1 MSSPQPSPQPDR
13 SAVLKYLVFTLSL
26 PERTLRSTVG
36 LVGGAANEAATLLV
50 PRAFRD
56 SKTYQALIQQN
67 LDYLL
72 KNVGGVQRACE
83 AAGPDGELPAG
94 EVENYVARKA
104 VGNFVDAVGLLT
116 FHLSPVVILAVLS
129 DVAHGSNAFLNE
141 LAQELKRQGLIA
153 EDSTINHADDL
164 LRAVESASRQTAD
177 AMNTPPLSVD
187 GLKETI
193 AQTRAAVAGVD
204 PTRLIPKAEI
214 KRMWDEMQAVAR
226 QEGVS
231 LWTVSSAMT
240 MHVLGKIGVVGR
252 GMITSVRIA
261 GSLVQLHILEHYA
274 ASLRNVRERGL
285 YCTLAESW
293 HPYFDAVWSNFSL
306 DKGTVTE
313 EVVTGRLFGRVWRTV
328 KGWFCKRDDQDGTT
342 GDGGHQTRG

>member
-1 MSSPQPSPQPDR
+1 MSCSESSPSSPQPDR
-13 SAVLKYLVFTLSL
+13 GAVLKYLVFTLSL
-26 PERTLRSTVG
+26 PERALRSTVG
-36 LVGGAANEAATLLV
+36 LVGGAANEAAALLV

-83 AAGPDGELPAG
+83 SGSPGGQPPAA

-129 DVAHGSNAFLNE
+129 DVAHGSNAFLKE
-141 LAQELKRQGLIA
+141 LAQELKNQGLIA

-187 GLKETI
+187 GLKDTI

-204 PTRLIPKAEI
+204 PTKLIPKAEL

-240 MHVLGKIGVVGR
+240 MHVLGKLGAVGR
-252 GMITSVRIA
+252 GMVAGAKIA

-274 ASLRNVRERGL
+274 ASLRSVRERGL
-285 YCTLAESW
+285 YCMLAESW
-293 HPYFDAVWSNFSL
+293 HPYVDAVWSNFSL
-306 DKGTVTE
+306 EKATVTE
-313 EVVTGRLFGRVWRTV
+313 EVVTGRLFSRCWKKV
-328 KGWFCKRDDQDGTT
+328 KGWFCRSGE
-342 GDGGHQTRG
+342 